1 MQWCQAWNGQKWGGG
16 CRVGGLWYTVL
27 IPRACDYVPLH
38 GKRHWPLVA
47 DNMGLVPRGE
57 TWRHLGPEMGEGV
70 QERSQEGGKPGEI
83 HGECS
88 GGVTRPEAEHD
99 RTGIRW
105 LWQPVTSPSA
115 VRGRWPCGFLGV
127 CSDVDQVSG
136 ERKGPVRACH
146 DPPSPTEES
155 GVAGDPGGGLCVAP
169 SRAQAGR
176 SVGRGRRLATCA
188 FETCGARRHGGAGGA
203 TLCSGKHLV
212 KSAFTGLEHS
222 SKCIS
227 FLGEKD
233 QETKMRLFGFQANHM
248 TCL

>member
-1 MQWCQAWNGQKWGGG
+1 
-16 CRVGGLWYTVL
+16 
-27 IPRACDYVPLH
+27 
-38 GKRHWPLVA
+38 
-47 DNMGLVPRGE
+47 MGLVPRGE
-57 TWRHLGPEMGEGV
+57 RWRHLGPEMGEGV

-155 GVAGDPGGGLCVAP
+155 GVAGDPGGGLCVAQ

-176 SVGRGRRLATCA
+176 SVGRGRRMATCA
-188 FETCGARRHGGAGGA
+188 FETCGARRHGGAGGGDPVLWEA
-203 TLCSGKHLV
+203 LGQICLRWPGPFLKMHLFLRGKG
-212 KSAFTGLEHS
+212 SR
-222 SKCIS
+222 
-227 FLGEKD
+227 D
-233 QETKMRLFGFQANHM
+233 QNEALW
-248 TCL
+248 L

>member
-115 VRGRWPCGFLGV
+115 VWGRWPCGFLGV

-136 ERKGPVRACH
+136 DRKGPVRACH

-155 GVAGDPGGGLCVAP
+155 GVAGILEVGCVWPRPGP
-169 SRAQAGR
+169 
-176 SVGRGRRLATCA
+176 RLAA
-188 FETCGARRHGGAGGA
+188 VWGGAEGWPRARLKLVGPEDTVGLGGA

>member
-1 MQWCQAWNGQKWGGG
+1 
-16 CRVGGLWYTVL
+16 
-27 IPRACDYVPLH
+27 
-38 GKRHWPLVA
+38 
-47 DNMGLVPRGE
+47 MGLVPRGE

-115 VRGRWPCGFLGV
+115 VWGRWPCGFLGV

-188 FETCGARRHGGAGGA
+188 FETCGARRHGGAGGGDPVLWEA
-203 TLCSGKHLV
+203 PGQICLHWPGTFLKMHLFLRGKGSRDQNEALW
-212 KSAFTGLEHS
+212 LS
-222 SKCIS
+222 SKPHDLPVTLLEI
-227 FLGEKD
+227 
-233 QETKMRLFGFQANHM
+233 
-248 TCL
+248 